1 MCAGTHSNTESSGMV
16 VALRLPGPPAWS
28 QREQKHN
35 LNPLHQNWLSVSA
48 INWSRQLDEGVEG
61 KLRGSRSL
69 KTYKPCT
76 SPAGSDESIKTIWS
90 WLYSIHGQVRIPS
103 AGHLSARGFQKSP
116 YLQTPLR
123 EVVGAPSWSP
133 CFLWGSHR
141 LLSLVDCRL
150 AGRGDLAFS
159 LCWFV
164 RILQLALLNFK
175 VISFNWC

>member
-1 MCAGTHSNTESSGMV
+1 MPLVSLPFFDHIARGTNPSHTGESNLFLSITTPRGRGGGCMCAGTHSNTESSGMV

-35 LNPLHQNWLSVSA
+35 LNPLHQNWLSVAA
-48 INWSRQLDEGVEG
+48 INWSRQLDGGRVGG

-76 SPAGSDESIKTIWS
+76 SPPAGSDESIKTIWS

-116 YLQTPLR
+116 YL
-123 EVVGAPSWSP
+123 
-133 CFLWGSHR
+133 
-141 LLSLVDCRL
+141 
-150 AGRGDLAFS
+150 
-159 LCWFV
+159 
-164 RILQLALLNFK
+164 
-175 VISFNWC
+175 